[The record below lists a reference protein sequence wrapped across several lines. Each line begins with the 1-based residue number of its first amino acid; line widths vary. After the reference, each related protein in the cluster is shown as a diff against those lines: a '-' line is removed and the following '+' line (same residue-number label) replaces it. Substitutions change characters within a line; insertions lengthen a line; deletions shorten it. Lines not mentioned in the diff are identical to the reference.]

1 MGLFDGSGGD
11 FDPSNWVDMQVYNEV
26 MKDNG
31 DSHQYSSRTSKK
43 SKTSNNVSF
52 KPIHIIAWVGFLIIM
67 AIKVDIGNHYKYPAQ
82 MPFGIEIAFTIIPI
96 VWLLLIYFGGILFL
110 IIRGKKLPK
119 VKENNDLNKE
129 KKGD

>member
-11 FDPSNWVDMQVYNEV
+11 FDPGNWVDMQVYNEV

-52 KPIHIIAWVGFLIIM
+52 KPIHIIAWVGFFIIM
-67 AIKVDIGNHYKYPAQ
+67 AIKVDIGNHYKYLD
-82 MPFGIEIAFTIIPI
+82 THR
-96 VWLLLIYFGGILFL
+96 LY
-110 IIRGKKLPK
+110 
-119 VKENNDLNKE
+119 
-129 KKGD
+129 